1 MQKLGAL
8 RREGRRA
15 AGGGGGGG
23 GGVHYSPIQGF
34 AEPSCAGKD
43 AVEPICAREVLS

>member
-1 MQKLGAL
+1 MPINYAEVGCIE
-8 RREGRRA
+8 EGRPA
-15 AGGGGGGG
+15 GGGG